1 VTTTMLDDARAA
13 AGHAWAFWRP
23 LCYGSVVTAVL
34 CVLIAGLAWLMN

>member
-23 LCYGSVVTAVL
+23 LCYTSAAAAAL